1 MMKKIA
7 IGAAAALMLTGSAY
21 AQSMVTAGTDLNV
34 RSGPGSNH
42 PVVGVIDVN
51 GQATL
56 HGCQEG
62 GNWCQVS
69 YQGVDGWAHSRY
81 LSGADAS
88 GDVIV
93 AERDFGA
100 PVRAQNNG
108 AALSVGAGLT
118 LGAVAGAVIG
128 GPVGAVI
135 GGFAGGGLG
144 AVTAR

>member
-21 AQSMVTAGTDLNV
+21 AQTMVTASTDLNV
-34 RSGPGSNH
+34 RSGPGSH
-42 PVVGVIDVN
+42 YPVVGVIGAN
-51 GQATL
+51 GQASVQ
-56 HGCQEG
+56 GCQEG

-69 YQGVDGWAHSRY
+69 YQGTEGWAHSRY
-81 LSGADAS
+81 LSTADAS
-88 GDVIV
+88 GDLIV

-100 PVRAQNNG
+100 PVRAQSNG

-144 AVTAR
+144 VITAR

>member
-1 MMKKIA
+1 
-7 IGAAAALMLTGSAY
+7 MLSGSAY
-21 AQSMVTAGTDLNV
+21 AQTMVTAGTDLNV
-34 RSGPGSNH
+34 RSGPGSNY
-42 PVVGVIDVN
+42 PVVGVIGAN
-51 GQATL
+51 GEATL
-56 HGCQEG
+56 HGCQES

-69 YQGVDGWAHSRY
+69 YQGTEGWAHSRY
-81 LSGADAS
+81 LSTAAVS

-118 LGAVAGAVIG
+118 LGAAAGAVIG
-128 GPVGAVI
+128 GPIGAVI

-144 AVTAR
+144 VITAR